1 MIVVK
6 GMHPVWLISDAQI
19 GPAINEA
26 VRDVREL
33 YGQNFL
39 SMGTTDAN
47 FQVNAFFQ
55 QSYVNLSKIRRE
67 QANQLVECCCV
78 GTTLTF
84 SQIDPKF
91 ASFLPRRNQ
100 AVANFFKIV
109 FLKLWSQRKVI
120 LPVSMRNP
128 NHLDWLCEFAQSE
141 SPSYALLRATE
152 SKNKIYAGKLR
163 TKNCT
168 RKGSNWRRLL
178 LSTNIY
184 SSDDLSYQICY
195 EIISNSCARGSPLVG
210 FSAVEFLLILCD
222 GRADKIELVERV
234 VAEIRGKEKKR
245 RGAEK
250 PVYLSKTALAVR
262 QVVEFSRGEVSGDGA
277 VTSPELLIQTVVT
290 PVLLKMIFDM
300 EDAREGEKSEGEK
313 PPSTQLYA
321 QLPTVVKDFCT
332 SFDGIFRSYI
342 KSKRL
347 QSPKNDIF
355 VLNVTLSYLAA
366 YLPNFLWARDGSLKN
381 YPKDLNDL
389 SCPLYFTREYTFAEG
404 FNSFKLE
411 PPMSILKYLEG
422 YARIYEWTQETHY
435 ARVIVVDDFASYV
448 VTNRSIIRGAGQFVN
463 SFTAACYPRIQRSA
477 GTVKRPIP
485 RSYFGAFLSILYSL
499 EYLITHLNGM
509 AQGKIP
515 GVRNGELYSPSLFEL
530 REMSAW
536 DSIWGKAGKPFSVLD
551 LSVLNY
557 CPIFYHENKILPIEF
572 IPRFYRISTYEIEGQ
587 VVERVVPNHVR
598 VTQLMC
604 ETGLRQ
610 HHLIW
615 LDKERYDLAFDR
627 STKMPLAPLFVSSD
641 KAHDKWTAIVGRHVF
656 DILDRHRDWYDLCTS
671 ADYQEEIWYGGTE
684 GAKFGKYK
692 PLFRLPSE
700 TPSAWANYKFFPIFL
715 TILQYFIVH
724 QMGDDSIPDLVYVK
738 GVKGRASRPVEFT
751 PDFISSIAIES
762 IGSKYTPHG
771 LRAGFITEAIRVLP
785 PDLIGGV
792 MTGQTEELVWYYTV
806 LEGEDMPDH
815 QQLLANLLTKNTSK
829 LEAGLAPELAEAVIN
844 LNARLMSAIEADP
857 IKAIETHGLMSLL
870 GVKEGKN
877 GIEVLRGRKHT
888 SLSFM
893 PTHICPFGNKCP
905 KEVVEQ
911 YGAGQPCAYCE
922 YAIRGVEHL
931 PAVSAQKDRCKEEM
945 VTIIKKLS
953 HYKNMKLSMVDR
965 EVREKLGQEHD
976 RYARE
981 AFAYEAIEQ
990 QLYTMAENGQARNYF
1005 LKEKAALVEH
1015 YVRVELTEAEH
1026 LIKRLVD
1033 VQNFPDASS
1042 PELDTKFAYLRAI
1055 LLMQEGNLEELL
1067 QVGKRSP
1074 GVELAAQIS
1083 SMINSGALDVMDVFR
1098 IGQLAVRPASPE
1110 KPNSVIHDRIGFS
1123 SYEDKSIGEDKGYI
1137 RCLPADAEKPEN

>member
-1 MIVVK
+1 MIVAE
-6 GMHPVWLISDAQI
+6 GMHPVWLVSEYQI
-19 GPAINEA
+19 GFAIYDA
-26 VRDVREL
+26 VRDVREM
-33 YGQNFL
+33 YRENFS
-39 SMGTTDAN
+39 SMGMPDAN
-47 FQVNAFFQ
+47 HQVKEFFQ
-55 QSYVNLSKIRRE
+55 QSSVSFMTMTKE

-78 GTTLTF
+78 GTRLRF
-84 SQIDPKF
+84 SDVDPGF
-91 ASFLPRRNQ
+91 AACTSRRNQ
-100 AVANFFKIV
+100 SVANFFKIV
-109 FLKLWSQRKVI
+109 FLRLWSQRKVI
-120 LPVSMRNP
+120 LPVLMRNP
-128 NHLDWLCEFAQSE
+128 QHMGKLAEFACE
-141 SPSYALLRATE
+141 EVPSLALLKSVE
-152 SKNKIYAGKLR
+152 SKDTFYAGKQKV
-163 TKNCT
+163 KNDT
-168 RKGSNWRRLL
+168 RKGNHWRRLL

-184 SSDDLSYQICY
+184 SSEDLTYELCY
-195 EIISNSCARGSPLVG
+195 EIVLKSCARGAPLAK
-210 FSAVEFLLILCD
+210 FCAVEFLLIMCA
-222 GRADKIELVERV
+222 GRLIKIELVER
-234 VAEIRGKEKKR
+234 AAADARAQQKKKR
-245 RGAEK
+245 MAES
-250 PVYLSKTALAVR
+250 PIYLTKSALAVR
-262 QVVEFSRGEVSGDGA
+262 QVVAYSHGELGSNGA
-277 VTSPELLIQTVVT
+277 VITPDVLIQTIVT
-290 PVLLKMIFDM
+290 PVLLKPVFDM
-300 EDAREGEKSEGEK
+300 EVAREGKKCE
-313 PPSTQLYA
+313 LYA
-321 QLPTVVKDFCT
+321 QLPTVVRNFCR
-332 SFDGIFRSYI
+332 SFDGAFRSFI

-347 QSPKNDIF
+347 QSPKADTF
-355 VLNVTLSYLAA
+355 VLNVILSYLAA
-366 YLPNFLWARDGSLKN
+366 YLPNFLMSRDGSLAN
-381 YPKDLNDL
+381 YPKDLDAL
-389 SCPLYFTREYTFAEG
+389 SCPLYFTREYTFVEG

-411 PPMSILKYLEG
+411 PPMSILKYLERF
-422 YARIYEWTQETHY
+422 ARIYNWSQETHY
-435 ARVIVVDDFASYV
+435 ARVLVIDDFASYV
-448 VTNRSIIRGAGQFVN
+448 VTNRSVIAGAGQFVN

-499 EYLITHLNGM
+499 EYLVTHLNGM

-515 GVRNGELYSPSLFEL
+515 GVHNGELYNPGLFEL

-551 LSVLNY
+551 LSVLSY
-557 CPIFYHENKILPIEF
+557 CPIFYHEKKIFPFEF
-572 IPRFYRISTYEIEGQ
+572 IPRFYRISTYEIEGNL
-587 VVERVVPNHVR
+587 VERVVPNHVR

-641 KAHDKWTAIVGRHVF
+641 KSHDKWTAIVGRHVF
-656 DILDRHRDWYDLCTS
+656 DILDRHRDWYDRCTS
-671 ADYQEEIWYGGTE
+671 ADYQKEMWYGGTE
-684 GAKFGKYK
+684 GAKFGMYK

-700 TPSAWANYKFFPIFL
+700 TPTGWANYKFFPIFL
-715 TILQYFIVH
+715 TIIQYFIVH
-724 QMGDDSIPDLVYVK
+724 QMGDDSIPDLVYIK
-738 GVKGRASRPVEFT
+738 GAKGKASRPVEFT

-815 QQLLANLLTKNTSK
+815 QQLLANLLAKNISK

-857 IKAIETHGLMSLL
+857 VKAIETHGLMSLL

-893 PTHICPFGNKCP
+893 PTHICPFGSKCP
-905 KEVVEQ
+905 KEVIEQ
-911 YGAGQPCAYCE
+911 YGAGQPCSYCE
-922 YAIRGVEHL
+922 FAIRGVEHL
-931 PAVSAQKDRCKEEM
+931 PAVNAQKDRCKEEM

-953 HYKNMKLSMVDR
+953 HYKNMKPSMVDK

-990 QLYTMAENGQARNYF
+990 QLYKMSQNDQASHYF
-1005 LKEKAALVEH
+1005 LREKASLVEH

-1055 LLMQEGNLEELL
+1055 LLMQEGDLSELL
-1067 QVGKRSP
+1067 QIGKRSP
-1074 GVELAAQIS
+1074 GVELASQIS

-1098 IGQLAVRPASPE
+1098 IGQLANNPASPE
-1110 KPNSVIHDRIGFS
+1110 KPSSVIHHRIGFS
-1123 SYEDKSIGEDKGYI
+1123 SQEDKSIGEDKGYI
-1137 RCLPADAEKPEN
+1137 RCLPADAEETET